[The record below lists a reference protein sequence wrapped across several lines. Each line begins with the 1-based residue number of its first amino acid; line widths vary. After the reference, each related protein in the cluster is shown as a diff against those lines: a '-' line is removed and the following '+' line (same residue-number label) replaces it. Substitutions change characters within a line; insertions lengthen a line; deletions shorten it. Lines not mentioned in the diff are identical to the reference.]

1 MEKGERGD
9 VGGRRGGGG
18 SSVQRTVEGKGG
30 FKVGELR
37 HLAVTYNPFK
47 VSIHEAVCDVTYPYV

>member
-1 MEKGERGD
+1 

-18 SSVQRTVEGKGG
+18 LQKTAEDRSWFR
-30 FKVGELR
+30 VGELR

>member
-1 MEKGERGD
+1 LEKGERGD

-30 FKVGELR
+30 FRVGELR
-37 HLAVTYNPFK
+37 HLAVTYHPFK
-47 VSIHEAVCDVTYPYV
+47 VSIHDAAAPV

>member
-1 MEKGERGD
+1 M
-9 VGGRRGGGG
+9 GGRRGGGG

-37 HLAVTYNPFK
+37 HLAVTYHPFK
-47 VSIHEAVCDVTYPYV
+47 VSIHEALCDVTYPYV